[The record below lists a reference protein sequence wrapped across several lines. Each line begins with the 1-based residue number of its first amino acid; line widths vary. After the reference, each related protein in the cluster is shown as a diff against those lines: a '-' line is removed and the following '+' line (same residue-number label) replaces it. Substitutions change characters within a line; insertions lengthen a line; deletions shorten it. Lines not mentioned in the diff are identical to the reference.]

1 MNKAQKL
8 ARQLQ
13 LKAQTRTWREIAE
26 QDYDGRIH
34 FATLNKI
41 ANSNGA
47 FVPSDKATQ
56 YLLGL
61 YKPRRMTPKTIAN
74 NEQGQSWTLYMREL
88 VKSIRTPTPK
98 KLSRR
103 KS

>member
-1 MNKAQKL
+1 MNKAKKL

-13 LKAQTRTWREIAE
+13 LKAQTRTWRDIAE

-34 FATLNKI
+34 FSVLNRI
-41 ANSNGA
+41 AKTNGA
-47 FVPSDKATQ
+47 YIPADHATQ

-61 YKPRRMTPKTIAN
+61 YRPRRMTPKTIVN
-74 NEQGQSWTLYMREL
+74 DDRGQSWTHHMRHL
-88 VKSIRTPTPK
+88 IKSIRTDTPK
-98 KLSRR
+98 ELSRR

>member
-8 ARQLQ
+8 ARELQ
-13 LKAQTRTWREIAE
+13 QKAETRGWREIAE

-34 FATLNKI
+34 FSVLNRI
-41 ANSNGA
+41 ALSDGA
-47 FVPSDKATQ
+47 YIPADPATQ

-61 YKPRRMTPKTIAN
+61 YKPRRMTPKTIFN
-74 NEQGQSWTLYMREL
+74 NDRGQSWTLHMRHL
-88 VKSIRTPTPK
+88 IKSIRTETPK
-98 KLSRR
+98 ELSRR